1 MCDAFVEH
9 VEKPLVDQLKSRICV
24 RSGRRRLFE
33 FHETAPK
40 WFRQAPKLLLPEI
53 VTTAVR
59 IELDSHGK
67 KLPLHSVI
75 AVKVPSIAA
84 GRRLRRYLKCDKQ
97 QRSLI
102 SRAPRLSGGSVRLQV
117 SAIRRVLLEWLRKQ
131 GQAKTHSR
139 GR

>member
-1 MCDAFVEH
+1 
-9 VEKPLVDQLKSRICV
+9 
-24 RSGRRRLFE
+24 
-33 FHETAPK
+33 
-40 WFRQAPKLLLPEI
+40 LPEI

-84 GRRLRRYLKCDKQ
+84 GRRLRRYLKGEKE

-102 SRAPRLSGGSVRLQV
+102 SRAPRLSGGAVRLQV

-131 GQAKTHSR
+131 GMAKTQSKHR
-139 GR
+139 